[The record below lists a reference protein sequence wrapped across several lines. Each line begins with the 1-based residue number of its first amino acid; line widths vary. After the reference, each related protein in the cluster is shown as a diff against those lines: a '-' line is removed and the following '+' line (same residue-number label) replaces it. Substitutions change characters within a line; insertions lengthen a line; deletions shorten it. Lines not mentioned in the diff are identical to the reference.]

1 MTAGVTAGMGR
12 GRGLARAAVVGAGAG
27 LVGVAAMTAG
37 EKLEQALT
45 RRPNSYVPARALL
58 TLLGRPAGDAER
70 PAAWNHAMHW
80 GTGALLGAL
89 RGVWSVTGLRG
100 PVVNAWH
107 TAARLAF
114 DQTVENVTGAGASP
128 RSWPVE
134 EQVVDVLHK
143 AVYSTVT
150 GVVADRWI
158 APVLETT
165 RGRRS
170 H

>member
-1 MTAGVTAGMGR
+1 MTAERLPT
-12 GRGLARAAVVGAGAG
+12 LLNAAVRGVGAG

-37 EKLEQALT
+37 EKLEQSLT
-45 RRPNSYVPARALL
+45 RRPDSYVPARALL
-58 TLLGRPAGDAER
+58 GVLGRRPKESER
-70 PAAWNHAMHW
+70 PPVWNHVMHW

-89 RGVWSVTGLRG
+89 RGVWAATGMRG
-100 PVVNAWH
+100 PVMNAWH
-107 TAARLAF
+107 TAARLTF
-114 DQTVENVTGAGASP
+114 DQTVENVSGAGAP
-128 RSWPVE
+128 PTTWPVR

-150 GVVADRWI
+150 GMVADRLV
-158 APVLETT
+158 APTLQSG